1 LLQGKNGANFLRGKE
16 KALDISKIPVGQ
28 NPPWDV
34 NAIIEVPMGSDPVKY
49 EMDKDSGAI
58 FVDRFLHTAMHY
70 PLNYG
75 FVPHTL
81 ANDGDPVD
89 ILVVNSVPVIPG
101 AVVRVR
107 PIGVLIM
114 EDEAGE
120 DEKFLSVPV
129 DDSHPFYANV
139 SSYRGLPQILLD
151 QIAHF
156 FGHYKDLEKDKWV
169 TIKRWG
175 EADEASKLIVES
187 IARAKG
193 ERAAS

>member
-1 LLQGKNGANFLRGKE
+1 
-16 KALDISKIPVGQ
+16 
-28 NPPWDV
+28 
-34 NAIIEVPMGSDPVKY
+34 
-49 EMDKDSGAI
+49 
-58 FVDRFLHTAMHY
+58 
-70 PLNYG
+70 
-75 FVPHTL
+75 
-81 ANDGDPVD
+81 
-89 ILVVNSVPVIPG
+89 
-101 AVVRVR
+101 
-107 PIGVLIM
+107 
-114 EDEAGE
+114 
-120 DEKFLSVPV
+120 V

>member
-1 LLQGKNGANFLRGKE
+1 M
-16 KALDISKIPVGQ
+16 DISKIPVGQ